1 MPPSE
6 DDRDL
11 FRRMLGDVKRVRS
24 DKVHHRRSEPAP
36 SARFRRNDE
45 AEVLSD
51 SLNGAVDP
59 AELETGEELNYRRPQ
74 VRPSD
79 FRRLRRGQIRVA
91 EEIDLHGLSAEQA
104 REALAEFLTDAL
116 ARGLRCVRVIHGK
129 GLRSGPTGPVIKRRI
144 SRWLRRRDEVLA
156 FCSARP
162 VDGGTGAI
170 YVLLRAGPR
179 G

>member
-24 DKVHHRRSEPAP
+24 DKVHHRRSEPEP

-74 VRPSD
+74 VRQSD
-79 FRRLRRGQIRVA
+79 FRRLRRGQISVA

-104 REALAEFLTDAL
+104 REALAEFLTDAVG
-116 ARGLRCVRVIHGK
+116 RGLRCVRVIHGK
-129 GLRSGPTGPVIKRRI
+129 GLRSGPNGPVIKRRI

-170 YVLLRAGPR
+170 YVLLRPGPR